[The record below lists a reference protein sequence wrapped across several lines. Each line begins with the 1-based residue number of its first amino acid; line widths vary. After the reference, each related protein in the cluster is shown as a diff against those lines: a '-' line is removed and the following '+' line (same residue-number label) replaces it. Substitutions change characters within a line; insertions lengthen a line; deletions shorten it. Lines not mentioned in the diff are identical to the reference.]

1 MKKLSSKQ
9 KILMGCVSMILA
21 IIGDY
26 LLGFGT
32 FTVSTAPDAYRGI
45 QWNVIADW
53 RLAVSLTKD
62 TREN

>member
-1 MKKLSSKQ
+1 
-9 KILMGCVSMILA
+9 MGCVSMILA

-32 FTVSTAPDAYRGI
+32 FNVSTAPDAYRGI